1 MPWISDFA
9 LQGVDS
15 PPSRLYHYTSQSG
28 LLGIL
33 KTRTI
38 WSTRIQFLNDSREFV
53 HTLDLWK
60 RTIEGVKGAEAN
72 AQKPEVL
79 RVLNGLHRGLDS
91 TAKIPIHVACF
102 SADGD
107 SLSQWRGY
115 SPGGNGF
122 SIGFNCAQLMDAAE
136 RQSCFIAPC
145 IYDPTRQQELV
156 QKLLEI
162 CRERCET
169 KRPEEGSERWTL
181 DIVQDFVFLAAVL
194 KNPSFQEEREWR
206 IVTQAFSDG
215 HPQIGIRQG
224 KTMPVPYFGFELAKP
239 DEVLDLEIVVGP
251 SPESGLAVQSVKS
264 LLAVHKCNGVARPS
278 VVPYRQL

>member
-1 MPWISDFA
+1 M
-9 LQGVDS
+9 GS

-33 KTRTI
+33 KSKTI

-60 RTIEGVKGAEAN
+60 ETIEGAIKEAGANTEL
-72 AQKPEVL
+72 PEVL

-91 TAKIPIHVACF
+91 TPKIPMHVAC
-102 SADGD
+102 SSEDGD

-115 SPGGNGF
+115 SPGGSGF
-122 SIGFNCAQLMDAAE
+122 SIGFNAAQLMDAAL
-136 RQSCFIAPC
+136 RQSCFLARC
-145 IYDPTRQQELV
+145 IYDPAKQQQLV
-156 QKLLEI
+156 RKLLEI
-162 CRERCET
+162 SRARCKT
-169 KRPEEGSERWTL
+169 KRPEDGSDRWSL
-181 DIVQDFVFLAAVL
+181 DIIHDFVFLAAVL
-194 KNPSFQEEREWR
+194 KNPSFEEEREWR
-206 IVTQAFSDG
+206 IVTGEISDR
-215 HPQIGIRQG
+215 HPQMGIRPG

-251 SPESGLAVQSVKS
+251 SPESGLAVESVKS
-264 LLAVHKCNGVARPS
+264 LLAIHKCKGAARPS